1 MENQIDVEDFIA
13 IITTAISDKRI
24 ISISTKNYKKDLLV
38 RLKINKTQYRRI
50 VKKEDYK
57 SFIMLLGNRAFVTQ
71 TKESSTLGNKEENGN
86 DMAE

>member
-71 TKESSTLGNKEENGN
+71 TKESSILGNKEENGN

>member
-13 IITTAISDKRI
+13 IITNAITEKSI

-38 RLKINKTQYRRI
+38 RLKINKKQYRRI
-50 VKKEDYK
+50 VKKEEYK

-71 TKESSTLGNKEENGN
+71 TKESSLSGNKEENDT
-86 DMAE
+86 DMVE